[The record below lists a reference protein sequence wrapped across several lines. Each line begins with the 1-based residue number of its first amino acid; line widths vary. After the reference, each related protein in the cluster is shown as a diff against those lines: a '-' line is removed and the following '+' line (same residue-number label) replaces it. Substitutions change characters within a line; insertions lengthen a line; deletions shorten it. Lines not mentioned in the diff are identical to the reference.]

1 MGLKCPKIL
10 TYEKGVAARAR
21 KKVEGEIGRF
31 QKSADAAW
39 RPRRESPVSEKAR
52 TAAED
57 VCGMM

>member
-10 TYEKGVAARAR
+10 TYEKGVAARAG
-21 KKVEGEIGRF
+21 KKVEGKIGRF

-39 RPRRESPVSEKAR
+39 RRRESHVSGKAR